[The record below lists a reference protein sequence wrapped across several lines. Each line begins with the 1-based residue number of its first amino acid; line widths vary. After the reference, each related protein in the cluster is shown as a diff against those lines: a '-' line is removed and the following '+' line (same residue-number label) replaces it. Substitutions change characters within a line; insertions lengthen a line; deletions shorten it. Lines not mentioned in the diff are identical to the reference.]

1 MNVPKGPD
9 HYVAGTQTLEEHM
22 TRTMLG
28 GKIHR
33 ATVTAADLNYEG
45 SLTVDQ
51 ELLEAADILA
61 GEAVDVWDV
70 SNGARLR
77 TYTIPGPRGSG
88 IVCANGAAAHL
99 VRVSDLIIIASF
111 VELDDAAAQTWRPSV
126 VFVDAANHITER
138 RPERLAA

>member
-1 MNVPKGPD
+1 
-9 HYVAGTQTLEEHM
+9 M

-51 ELLEAADILA
+51 ELLDTAGILA
-61 GEAVDVWDV
+61 GEAVDVWDI

-77 TYTIPGPRGSG
+77 TYTISAPRGSG

-99 VRVSDLIIIASF
+99 VRVGDLIIIASF
-111 VELDDAAAQTWRPSV
+111 VVLDDAVARSWQPSV
-126 VFVDAANHITER
+126 VFVDAANHLSER
-138 RPERLAA
+138 RPERAAA